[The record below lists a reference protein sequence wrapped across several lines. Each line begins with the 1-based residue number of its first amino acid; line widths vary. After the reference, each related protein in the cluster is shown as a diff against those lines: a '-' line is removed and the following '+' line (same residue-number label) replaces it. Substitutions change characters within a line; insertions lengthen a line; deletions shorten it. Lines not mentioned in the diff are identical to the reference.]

1 MTYVSRLYLPATLSF
16 VCVVLLSAA
25 QAQSTF
31 GSIVGLVKDP
41 GELVVPRAEIK
52 LTSLDEQSVRTTTS
66 DSDGAFQFMNV
77 KAGRYEIGVQAAGF
91 ASFRLQSVQLEARQ
105 TLREEISLKVASTS
119 EVVEVGDTA
128 PMINT
133 ESATLADSK
142 NFVQVSQLPVN
153 YRGATTSSMA
163 VLATVPGTQQDG
175 NGNMSVGG
183 GLPSQ
188 VQYSVDGASTVN
200 IRQNGALANMNP
212 SSELISEF
220 RVSQFN
226 NNAEFAQ
233 LGDVTIATKSG
244 GEHFHGSLFE
254 YLQNSVLDAT
264 PYGLGVKPHKEF
276 NTFGGSLGGPLEIPG
291 LMKGAS
297 HTFFF
302 AAYEGNRRSLIE
314 PLFLN
319 VPTVAMRGGN
329 LNDPNFVGANSRVV
343 NPLTGQPFPNN
354 AVPSGCGQPDCI
366 NPVATALLS
375 DLPLPNAAN
384 SGANYVQQAATPSS
398 TNGYDIRIDHT
409 LTVKQSLYGR
419 WSAKNISTTVPNA
432 LLPSDQDSE
441 TDRNL
446 IVSHNYAITNTLV
459 NEVRFGIS
467 LFRMGVQ
474 FPIEGA
480 SAVQQLG
487 LVGLDLSDHPAAAAF
502 PTFNFSDTGLTP
514 IGRDKAGVT
523 KSQTIQFTDN
533 ISWVRG
539 KHTLKFGVDVRHV
552 AYADIESFGGSDDF
566 GAFTFSGGGLT
577 SLPTCSPSLTSPT
590 LCESSYAD
598 LLLGLPAKTYVAQSG
613 PDVLAHTIQTGV
625 YGQDEWR
632 IIPRLTLSF
641 GLRWQALPP
650 FVSPLTNL
658 TAFDKTNGGVIVP
671 DHNVP
676 VQGFLESIN
685 ACAGAYNPYG
695 VANPSL
701 PCGPVESASSQ
712 GLGPGVREFYK
723 RNFQP
728 RIGFAY
734 RPFGN
739 DRTVIRGGFGIFT
752 MTNLGQLS
760 FNTTNI
766 SVSVVRTTANSIT
779 NGQPAYQFPAVRTP
793 DNPLTSAGTGDFYQ
807 NTPINYR
814 DPQSA
819 QWNLTV
825 ERELVRD
832 TTLRVSYVGTNSYR
846 MSQTVDLNQ
855 VAPSTISPNPNPK
868 PYLNWGRI
876 LSSENEGSVNYEG
889 LQSEIN
895 HRSRSGLTLQA
906 SHVWA
911 KSLGNVGGDA
921 PTAFSPEV
929 IYGTPVADR
938 FDLAA
943 NRGNIAAVRR
953 HRVLVSAIY
962 ELPVGNGRR
971 FFSHMGSIPN
981 AVLGGWSISTV
992 SLWQTGPYLTPIT
1005 SPSYDPGNLNLV
1017 YRGAFQRPDCVGN
1030 GNLSNPTPD
1039 EYFNLSAFNPVPAG
1053 PVGNCRVGSLVG
1065 PGTVAIAG
1073 GLSKTFALGEKVHIK
1088 LESTFTNLP
1097 NHLNYAPPST
1107 DVTSSTFGKITSV
1120 QTAENAGNRTGQVAL
1135 RIEF

>member
-1 MTYVSRLYLPATLSF
+1 VSRRWNMFAVL
-16 VCVVLLSAA
+16 VVVVGLTASAA
-25 QAQSTF
+25 EAQSIF
-31 GSIVGLVKDP
+31 GSIVGVIKDP
-41 GELVVPRAEIK
+41 NDMVIPGAKIT
-52 LTSLDEQSVRTTTS
+52 LTSLEERSSRDAVS
-66 DSDGAFQFMNV
+66 DADGAFEYMNV
-77 KAGRYEIGVQAAGF
+77 KPGRYEITASAEGF
-91 ASFRLQSVQLEARQ
+91 ATLKLQSLQLDARQ
-105 TLREEISLKVASTS
+105 TLRADLSMKVKATS
-119 EVVEVGDTA
+119 EVIEVGDTA

-133 ESATLADSK
+133 ESATLSDTK
-142 NFVQVSQLPVN
+142 DFLQVSQLPVN

-163 VLATVPGTQQDG
+163 VLDTVPGAQQDA
-175 NGNMSVGG
+175 NGNVAVGG

-233 LGDVTIATKSG
+233 LGDVTISTKSG
-244 GEHFHGSLFE
+244 TDQFHGSAFE
-254 YLQNSVLDAT
+254 YMQNSLLDAT
-264 PYGLGVKPHKEF
+264 PYNLPLKPHKAF
-276 NTFGGSLGGPLEIPG
+276 NTFGGSLGGPVKIPW
-291 LMKGAS
+291 LLKGDP

-302 AAYEGNRRSLIE
+302 ADYEGNRRRLTT
-314 PLFLN
+314 PLFLS
-319 VPTVAMRGGN
+319 VPTSAMRGGN
-329 LNDPNFVGANSRVV
+329 LNDPNFIGSNSLVV

-354 AVPSGCGQPDCI
+354 QVACNPDCI
-366 NPVATALLS
+366 NPVATALLGVI
-375 DLPLPNAAN
+375 PLPTSPEA
-384 SGANYVQQAATPSS
+384 SVNYLQQSPTPSN
-398 TNGYDIRIDHT
+398 TDGYDVRIDHT
-409 LTVKQSLYGR
+409 LTAKQSLYLR
-419 WSAKNISTTVPNA
+419 WSAKDISSTAPNA
-432 LLPSDQDSE
+432 LLPSDMDNE
-441 TDRNL
+441 MDRNL
-446 IVSHNYAITNTLV
+446 IFSHNYAITNTLV
-459 NEVRFGIS
+459 NEARFGVS
-467 LFRMGVQ
+467 LFRIGVN

-480 SAVQQLG
+480 AAIQQLG
-487 LVGLDLSDHPAAAAF
+487 LQGLNISDHPTADAY

-533 ISWVRG
+533 LGWARG
-539 KHTLKFGVDVRHV
+539 KHSMKFGVDVRRV

-566 GAFTFSGGGLT
+566 GAFTFSGGALTGL
-577 SLPTCSPSLTSPT
+577 PACSPSLTSPT

-613 PDVLAHTIQTGV
+613 PDVLAHTIQTGI

-632 IIPRLTLSF
+632 VNPRLTLTF

-650 FVSPLTNL
+650 FVSPLNNL
-658 TAFDKTNGGVIVP
+658 TAFDKRNGGVIVP
-671 DHNVP
+671 DGNVP
-676 VQGFLESIN
+676 VQGFLQSIN

-695 VANPSL
+695 VANPAL

-728 RIGFAY
+728 RFGFAF
-734 RPFGN
+734 RPFG
-739 DRTVIRGGFGIFT
+739 DEKTVVRGGFGIFT

-766 SVSVVRTTANSIT
+766 SVGVVRTTANT
-779 NGQPAYQFPAVRTP
+779 VQNGQAAYQFPNVTTAVSP
-793 DNPLTSAGTGDFYQ
+793 VAIAGTGDFYQ
-807 NTPINYR
+807 NTPTNYR

-825 ERELVRD
+825 ERQLVRD

-855 VAPSTISPNPNPK
+855 VQPSAISPNPNPK

-889 LQSEIN
+889 LQSELN
-895 HRSRSGLTLQA
+895 HRTRGGLTLQA

-911 KSLGNVGGDA
+911 KSLGDVGGDA

-929 IYGTPVADR
+929 IYGTPVANR

-943 NRGNIAAVRR
+943 NRGNVAAVRR
-953 HRVLVSAIY
+953 QRLLLSSIY
-962 ELPVGNGRR
+962 ELPFGNGRR
-971 FFSHMGSIPN
+971 FFNHMGTFPQ
-981 AVLGGWSISTV
+981 AFLGGWSISSV
-992 SLWQTGPYLTPIT
+992 GLWQTGPYLTPIT
-1005 SPSYDPGNLNLV
+1005 SSSYDPGNLNLV
-1017 YRGAFQRPDCVGN
+1017 YRGAFQRPDCIGN
-1030 GNLSNPTPD
+1030 GNLSNPSPSD
-1039 EYFNLSAFNPVPAG
+1039 YFNLAAFVAQPSG
-1053 PVGNCRVGSLVG
+1053 PVGNCRVGSLLG
-1065 PGTVAIAG
+1065 PGTVAISG
-1073 GLSKTFALGEKVHIK
+1073 GLTKTFNVSEHLRVKF
-1088 LESTFTNLP
+1088 ESTFTNLI
-1097 NHLNYAPPST
+1097 NHSNYAPPST
-1107 DVTSSTFGKITSV
+1107 DVTSSTFGQITTV
-1120 QTAENAGNRTGQVAL
+1120 QTSENAGNRTGQVAL

>member
-1 MTYVSRLYLPATLSF
+1 MSRRWNAL
-16 VCVVLLSAA
+16 VVLIVVVWLAASSA

-31 GSIVGLVKDP
+31 GSVVGVIKDP
-41 GELVVPRAEIK
+41 NDMVIPGAKIT
-52 LTSLDEQSVRTTTS
+52 LTSLEEHSSRDAV
-66 DSDGAFQFMNV
+66 SDGNGAFEYMNV
-77 KAGRYEIGVQAAGF
+77 KPGRYEITASAEGF
-91 ASFRLQSVQLEARQ
+91 ATLKVPSVQVDARQ
-105 TLREEISLKVASTS
+105 TLRADLAMKVKATS
-119 EVVEVGDTA
+119 EVIEVGDTA

-133 ESATLADSK
+133 ESATLSDTK
-142 NFVQVSQLPVN
+142 NFLQVSQLPVN

-163 VLATVPGTQQDG
+163 VLDTVPGAQQDA
-175 NGNMSVGG
+175 NGNVAIGG

-233 LGDVTIATKSG
+233 LGDVTISTKSG
-244 GEHFHGSLFE
+244 TDRFHGSAFE
-254 YLQNSVLDAT
+254 YMQNSLLDAT
-264 PYGLGVKPHKEF
+264 PYNLPLKPHKAF
-276 NTFGGSLGGPLEIPG
+276 NTFGGSLGGPVKIPW
-291 LMKGAS
+291 LLKGDP

-302 AAYEGNRRSLIE
+302 ADYEGNRRRLTT
-314 PLFLN
+314 PLFLS
-319 VPTVAMRGGN
+319 VPTSAMRGGN
-329 LNDPNFVGANSRVV
+329 LNDPNFIGSNSLVV

-354 AVPSGCGQPDCI
+354 QVACNPDCI
-366 NPVATALLS
+366 NPVATALLGVI
-375 DLPLPNAAN
+375 PLPT
-384 SGANYVQQAATPSS
+384 SPGASVNYLQQSPTPSN
-398 TNGYDIRIDHT
+398 TDGYDARIDHT
-409 LTVKQSLYGR
+409 LTGKQSLYLR
-419 WSAKNISTTVPNA
+419 WSAKNISSTAPNA
-432 LLPSDQDSE
+432 LLPSDSDYE

-446 IVSHNYAITNTLV
+446 IFSHNYAITNTLV
-459 NEVRFGIS
+459 NEARFGVS
-467 LFRMGVQ
+467 LFRIAVN

-480 SAVQQLG
+480 TAIQQLG
-487 LVGLDLSDHPAAAAF
+487 LQGLNISDHPTADAY

-533 ISWVRG
+533 LGWARG
-539 KHTLKFGVDVRHV
+539 KHSMKFGVDLRRV

-566 GAFTFSGGGLT
+566 GAFTFSGGALTGL
-577 SLPTCSPSLTSPT
+577 PACSPSLTSPT

-613 PDVLAHTIQTGV
+613 PDVLAHTIQTGI

-632 IIPRLTLSF
+632 VNQRLTLTF

-650 FVSPLTNL
+650 FVSPLNNL
-658 TAFDKTNGGVIVP
+658 TAFDKRNGGVIVP
-671 DHNVP
+671 DGNVP
-676 VQGFLESIN
+676 VQGFLQSIN
-685 ACAGAYNPYG
+685 ACAGPYNPYG
-695 VANPSL
+695 VANPAL

-728 RIGFAY
+728 RFGFAF
-734 RPFGN
+734 RPFG
-739 DRTVIRGGFGIFT
+739 DEKTVVRGGFGIFT

-766 SVSVVRTTANSIT
+766 SVGVVRTTANSVQ
-779 NGQPAYQFPAVRTP
+779 NGQPAYQFPNVTTP
-793 DNPLTSAGTGDFYQ
+793 VSPAAIAGTGDFYQ
-807 NTPINYR
+807 NTPTNYR

-825 ERELVRD
+825 ERQLVRD

-855 VAPSTISPNPNPK
+855 VQPSAISPNPNPK

-889 LQSEIN
+889 LQSELN
-895 HRSRSGLTLQA
+895 HRTRGGLTLQA

-929 IYGTPVADR
+929 IYGTPVANR

-943 NRGNIAAVRR
+943 NRGNVAAVRR
-953 HRVLVSAIY
+953 QRLLVSSIY
-962 ELPVGNGRR
+962 ELPFGNGRR
-971 FFSHMGSIPN
+971 FFNHMGAFPQ
-981 AVLGGWSISTV
+981 AFFGGWSISSV
-992 SLWQTGPYLTPIT
+992 GLWQTGPYLTPIT
-1005 SPSYDPGNLNLV
+1005 SSSYDPGNLNLV
-1017 YRGAFQRPDCVGN
+1017 YRGAFQRPDCIGN
-1030 GNLSNPTPD
+1030 GNLSNPSPSD
-1039 EYFNLSAFNPVPAG
+1039 YFNLAAFVAQPSG
-1053 PVGNCRVGSLVG
+1053 PVGNCRVGSLLG
-1065 PGTVAIAG
+1065 PGTVAISG
-1073 GLSKTFALGEKVHIK
+1073 GLAKTFNVSEHLRVKF
-1088 LESTFTNLP
+1088 ESTFTNLI
-1097 NHLNYAPPST
+1097 NHSNYAPPST
-1107 DVTSSTFGKITSV
+1107 DVTSSTFGQITTV
-1120 QTAENAGNRTGQVAL
+1120 QTSENAGNRTGQVAL

>member
-1 MTYVSRLYLPATLSF
+1 VPKLHPPVTLLI

-31 GSIVGLVKDP
+31 GTIVGVVKDP
-41 GELVVPRAEIK
+41 SGLVIPGVKIT
-52 LTSLDEQSVRTTTS
+52 LLSLEDRSTRDGLS
-66 DSDGAFQFMNV
+66 DPEGSFQFMNV
-77 KAGRYEIGVQAAGF
+77 KPGRYELDVHADGF
-91 ASFRLQSVQLEARQ
+91 NVFKLESVRLDARQ
-105 TLREEISLKVASTS
+105 TLRTDVSLKVISAT
-119 EVVEVGDTA
+119 ETVEVGATA

-142 NFVQVSQLPVN
+142 DFMQVSQLPVN
-153 YRGATTSSMA
+153 YRCATTSSLA
-163 VLATVPGTQQDG
+163 VLATVPGTQQDA
-175 NGNMSVGG
+175 NGNVAVGG

-200 IRQNGALANMNP
+200 IRQNGALGNMNP

-220 RVSQFN
+220 KVSQFN

-233 LGDVTIATKSG
+233 LGDITIATKSG
-244 GEHFHGSLFE
+244 TQQYHGSLFE
-254 YLQNSVLDAT
+254 YLQNSVFDAT
-264 PYGLGVKPHKEF
+264 PFGFPSKPHKAF
-276 NTFGGSLGGPLEIPG
+276 NTFGGSLGGPLKIPG
-291 LMKGAS
+291 LMKATPR
-297 HTFFF
+297 TFFF
-302 AAYEGNRRSLIE
+302 VTYEGNRRRLVT

-319 VPTVAMRGGN
+319 VPTAAMRAGD
-329 LNDPNFVGANSRVV
+329 LNELTGPAGKVI

-354 AVPSGCGQPDCI
+354 TIPTCGQPGCV
-366 NPVATALLS
+366 NPVAQSLLDNYYTA
-375 DLPLPNAAN
+375 LPNAAN
-384 SGANYVQQAATPSS
+384 GAANYLQQTSTPGN
-398 TNGYDIRIDHT
+398 TNGYDLRIDHT
-409 LTVKQSLYGR
+409 LTAKQSLFAR
-419 WSAKNISTTVPNA
+419 WSSKNISVTLPNA

-446 IVSHNYAITNTLV
+446 IFSHNYAITNTLV
-459 NEVRFGIS
+459 NEARFGVSLFQNTVRF
-467 LFRMGVQ
+467 
-474 FPIEGA
+474 PIQGA
-480 SAVQQLG
+480 AAIQKLG
-487 LVGLDLSDHPAAAAF
+487 LVGLNLSDHPNAGAF
-502 PTFNFSDTGLTP
+502 PTFNFNDGTGFTP
-514 IGRDKAGVT
+514 IGRDKTGVT

-533 ISWVRG
+533 LSWSRG
-539 KHTLKFGVDVRHV
+539 KHTLKFGFDVRHV

-566 GAFTFSGGGLT
+566 GAFTFSSGAFTGLPACDAT
-577 SLPTCSPSLTSPT
+577 ATTAYN
-590 LCESSYAD
+590 CESAFAD
-598 LLLGLPAKTYVAQSG
+598 FLLGLPAKTYVAQSG
-613 PDVLAHTIQTGV
+613 PDVRAHAIQTGL
-625 YGQDEWR
+625 YAQDEWR
-632 IIPRLTLSF
+632 FTARLTLSF

-658 TAFDKTNGGVIVP
+658 TAFDARNGGVIVP

-685 ACAGAYNPYG
+685 ACAGPYNPYG
-695 VANPSL
+695 VANPAL

-712 GLGPGVREFYK
+712 GLGAGVRAFYK
-723 RNFQP
+723 KNFQP

-734 RPFGN
+734 RPFG
-739 DRTVIRGGFGIFT
+739 DEKTVIRGGFGIFT

-766 SVSVVRTTANSIT
+766 SVATVRTTLNPDPNT
-779 NGQPAYQFPAVRTP
+779 KQPTYQFPSVRTP
-793 DNPLTSAGTGDFYQ
+793 DNPLTIAGTGDFYQ

-825 ERELVRD
+825 ERELFRD

-855 VAPSTISPNPNPK
+855 VQPSAISPNPNPK

-876 LSSENEGSVNYEG
+876 LSSENQGSVNYEG
-889 LQSEIN
+889 LQSEID
-895 HRSRSGLTLQA
+895 HRTSAGLTLQA

-929 IYGTPVADR
+929 IYGTPVANR

-953 HRVLVSAIY
+953 HRVLVSALY
-962 ELPVGNGRR
+962 ELPVGNGRH
-971 FFSHMGSIPN
+971 FLNHMGAIQQ
-981 AVLGGWSISTV
+981 AFLGGWSASTIA
-992 SLWQTGPYLTPIT
+992 LWQTGPYLTPIT

-1017 YRGAFQRPDCVGN
+1017 YRGAFQRPDCVAD
-1030 GNLSNPTPD
+1030 GNLAHPTPNN
-1039 EYFNLSAFNPVPAG
+1039 YFNLAAFNPIPAG
-1053 PVGNCRVGSLVG
+1053 PVGDCSVGSLLG

-1073 GLSKTFALGEKVHIK
+1073 GVSKTFAISERVRVK

-1097 NHLNYAPPST
+1097 NHLNYAPPSV
-1107 DVTSSTFGKITSV
+1107 DVSSPATFGRITSV
-1120 QTAENAGNRTGQVAL
+1120 QSSENAGNRIGQLAL
-1135 RIEF
+1135 RVEF